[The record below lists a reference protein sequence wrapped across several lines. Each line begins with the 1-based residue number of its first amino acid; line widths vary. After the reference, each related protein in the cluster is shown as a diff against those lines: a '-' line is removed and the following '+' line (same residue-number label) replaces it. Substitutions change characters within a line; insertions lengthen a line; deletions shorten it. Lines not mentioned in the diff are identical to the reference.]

1 VMIGLWLGTTLK
13 GIQVVLIERHVQ
25 GLRAVHLEQYVLLLA
40 EKEDI
45 LPYLIFSRR
54 GEVNDLSKK
63 HIDVEEDYI
72 SLPFEPH
79 EKLVCEYHNFVSVRM
94 FFKTKYDIDITSF

>member
-1 VMIGLWLGTTLK
+1 MCK
-13 GIQVVLIERHVQ
+13 
-25 GLRAVHLEQYVLLLA
+25 ALEQSTWSST
-40 EKEDI
+40 
-45 LPYLIFSRR
+45 FSYWR

-94 FFKTKYDIDITSF
+94 FFKTKYDIDITSFWVEPRLHTTAVHRLKSK